1 MTTLTMVT
9 CRLLHALLV
18 LALCCCPSV
27 CVTAS
32 GDQKQAEQET
42 TTTTTTTKA
51 TNYNDHDNNKATNYD
66 DHYHNEATNHDHD
79 HYHNHHDH
87 CAGRHQALRLQRRQ
101 IRRPPVRRQVFAELT
116 AASAALRGR
125 VPRCFSPHPR
135 WRTPLWAEEV
145 CAGCACQHSA
155 TGTCARLPWSDV

>member
-1 MTTLTMVT
+1 MNTLTMMT
-9 CRLLHALLV
+9 CRLLYALLV

-27 CVTAS
+27 CTTGS
-32 GDQKQAEQET
+32 GQEENTTTTTTTKPPT
-42 TTTTTTTKA
+42 TTTTTTTKPP
-51 TNYNDHDNNKATNYD
+51 TTTTTTTTKPPT
-66 DHYHNEATNHDHD
+66 TTTPRPLRQ
-79 HYHNHHDH
+79 
-87 CAGRHQALRLQRRQ
+87 RHQALRLQRRQ

-145 CAGCACQHSA
+145 CAGCACEHSA
-155 TGTCARLPWSDV
+155 TGTCVLLPWSDV